1 MLKQYLRN
9 WRKEE
14 GGSASIE
21 FLLWVPVMVMFLTLA
36 TDATLLMHQQQ
47 NLINVARDASRQVSL
62 GQRTSDEAEQI
73 AATVLGVSADSVTVE
88 VAGDF
93 VTTNISVPVEDY
105 AKISGFFVNSDLNA
119 AVSMWIEN
127 LETGDD
133 ENAV

>member
-1 MLKQYLRN
+1 MFKEYLRN

-21 FLLWVPVMVMFLTLA
+21 FLLWVPAMVLFLTLT

-47 NLINVARDASRQVSL
+47 NLYNVARDASRQVSL
-62 GQRTSDEAEQI
+62 GQRTTGEAEEI
-73 AATVLGVSADSVTVE
+73 AATVLGVAADSVTIE

-105 AKISGFFVNSDLNA
+105 AKISGFFVNGDLNA

-127 LETGDD
+127 LETGED